1 MREGL
6 RRGGLGS
13 IVSVA
18 VCSIGLKNV
27 NFEVDNKLVADKVS
41 YPTVDES
48 EFGVLIH
55 QCSMI
60 LVHNP
65 TFKRH
70 INGVDHD
77 FQVNL
82 MMNTWTKK
90 EGYPVIQFMLN

>member
-18 VCSIGLKNV
+18 VCSIGLKNF

-90 EGYPVIQFMLN
+90 AGYPVIQFMLN